1 MARDTV
7 RPRVLITGFGPFP
20 GVADNPSGWLAEA
33 LVAKGAGLP
42 GDLHGHVLPTEW
54 EAVDALA
61 PHLHE
66 TLQPHVMIHFGVSP
80 NAKSL
85 RLEGSAHNRSAHRC
99 DAKGLLPA
107 MQDISRGGAPRLDTK
122 LPVSAIAAGLRAR
135 GHAAVA
141 SRACGSYLCNF
152 LYYRSLEWA
161 RPRERDALFVHVPHV
176 TSQGGHVSERD
187 LLAAAEATVRAVL
200 DVTARRR
207 SAETLATEEA
217 RP

>member
-1 MARDTV
+1 MA

-20 GVADNPSGWLAEA
+20 GVADNPSGRLAEA
-33 LVAKGAGLP
+33 LVARSASLP
-42 GDLHGHVLPTEW
+42 CDLHGHVLPTEW
-54 EAVDALA
+54 EAVAALA

-66 TLQPHVMIHFGVSP
+66 TLQPHVMLHFGVSP

-85 RLEGSAHNRSAHRC
+85 RIEGSAHNHSAPRA
-99 DAKGLLPA
+99 DAKGALPA
-107 MQDISRGGAPRLDTK
+107 MQQISPGGAARLDTS
-122 LPVSAIAAGLRAR
+122 LPASTIAAALRVR

-161 RPRERDALFVHVPHV
+161 RLRGREALFVHVPHV
-176 TSQGGHVSERD
+176 TSQDGHLSETD
-187 LLAAAEATVRAVL
+187 LLDAAKAALRAVL
-200 DVTARRR
+200 NVTAQRR
-207 SAETLATEEA
+207 LADTVASRVEEA